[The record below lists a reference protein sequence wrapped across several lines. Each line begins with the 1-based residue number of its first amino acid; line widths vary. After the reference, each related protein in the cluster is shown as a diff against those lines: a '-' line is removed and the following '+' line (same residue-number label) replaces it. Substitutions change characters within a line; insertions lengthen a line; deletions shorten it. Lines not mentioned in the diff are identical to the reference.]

1 VVVRIDLATIEEGS
15 SSFEYENIPIPC
27 KACGAETNYL
37 EIEYDP
43 IGLKE
48 ELEVTRCPQCGT
60 HNSFEFELE
69 EFDERYIQREYILG
83 DTDVNAQLHSNT
95 TTDTESKERS

>member
-1 VVVRIDLATIEEGS
+1 MIVVRIDLATVEEGN

-27 KACGAETNYL
+27 KACGIETNYH

-43 IGLKE
+43 IGLKG

-69 EFDERYIQREYILG
+69 EFDERYIIDGEIEYNKIIDTLDILTK
-83 DTDVNAQLHSNT
+83 DW
-95 TTDTESKERS
+95 TEVPNE